1 MQRKKEIPLYQPKKL
16 YDLTRRIAELTEELE
31 ELNSEKAMLLN
42 SLDCAEDADI
52 STVKK
57 EITTLE
63 SGLKELE
70 EQEAKYSAELDE
82 ALKQYT
88 ELKEQAADMDSVELM
103 DARLD
108 IRKKQE
114 HSAIDRVKAAYG
126 EKYDFSMMAGC
137 KQDVANLLHEETEIR
152 SVREQLLQKRQQQAQ
167 QKQTPKKHRDSH
179 ER

>member
-1 MQRKKEIPLYQPKKL
+1 MLWQLPLKEKSKERKSLIAEKKEIPLYQPKKL

-88 ELKEQAADMDSVELM
+88 ELKE
-103 DARLD
+103 
-108 IRKKQE
+108 
-114 HSAIDRVKAAYG
+114 
-126 EKYDFSMMAGC
+126 
-137 KQDVANLLHEETEIR
+137 
-152 SVREQLLQKRQQQAQ
+152 
-167 QKQTPKKHRDSH
+167 
-179 ER
+179 